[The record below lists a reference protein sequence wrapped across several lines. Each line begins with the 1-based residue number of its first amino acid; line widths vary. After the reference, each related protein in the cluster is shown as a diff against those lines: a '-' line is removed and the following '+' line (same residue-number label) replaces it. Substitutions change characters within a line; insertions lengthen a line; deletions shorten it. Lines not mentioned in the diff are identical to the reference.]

1 MRVLNTTLLSVLT
14 RATITQ
20 RIDNTKSLLLH
31 VFVNCTLRTVRNT
44 WVHSVS
50 EYLYDVPKTNM

>member
-20 RIDNTKSLLLH
+20 RIDNTKSLSLQ

-50 EYLYDVPKTNM
+50 